1 MMKAWA
7 GVLMLATGVA
17 WASVG
22 QAQSGT
28 IDRLHVLDCG
38 ALHLQDGGRVSPSAK
53 GKPMDLLNSC
63 YLIQSGQEYFLWET
77 GASDALVTTPAP
89 TDTALV
95 LTRSRT
101 LESQLAALGVKPAGL
116 RYVAI
121 SHTHGDHA
129 GNVDLFPSVTVLMQ
143 KAEYDAAFAEG
154 RNPPFSPKQPVKQ
167 LAGDLDVFGNGSVTI
182 LSTPGHTAGHQSL
195 LVHLPK
201 TGWVVLAG
209 DALQAQEQWDRYRA
223 APANYDER
231 LAPAVKRV
239 AEVAAK
245 YNAQVWFS
253 HDMAQNKTLRA
264 GQPYE

>member
-1 MMKAWA
+1 
-7 GVLMLATGVA
+7 
-17 WASVG
+17 
-22 QAQSGT
+22 
-28 IDRLHVLDCG
+28 
-38 ALHLQDGGRVSPSAK
+38 
-53 GKPMDLLNSC
+53 MDLLNSC
-63 YLIQSGQEYFLWET
+63 YLLQSGQEYVLWET
-77 GASDALVTTPAP
+77 GAADSLVATPAP

-101 LESQLAALGVKPAGL
+101 LESQLAALGVKPASL

-129 GNVDLFPSVTVLMQ
+129 GNVDLFPTVTVLMQ

-154 RNPPFSPKQPVKQ
+154 RTPPFSPKQPVKQ
-167 LAGDLDVFGNGSVTI
+167 LEGDLDVFGNGAVTI
-182 LSTPGHTAGHQSL
+182 ISTPGHTAGHQSL
-195 LVHLPK
+195 LVHLKK

-209 DALQAQEQWDRYRA
+209 DALQAREQWERYQA
-223 APANYDER
+223 APGSYDER

-245 YNAQVWFS
+245 NNAQVWFS
-253 HDMAQNKTLRA
+253 HDSAQNKEHRA